1 MNSPL
6 THLSKIFCRP
16 LVKRSL
22 CLTLL
27 ICLFA
32 IDSLYLH
39 GGPPP
44 SLKDF
49 HGLKLNFF
57 HEETGRR
64 FLKVSYKDAVSENK
78 KFGFL
83 TMNLAFL
90 KIKDLGIEMDA
101 RYIDCAKISSLFEK
115 VSTQRGIRYA
125 VAEPINLTVKTPNSQ
140 IRITGDKG
148 KFSTDGTLNIL
159 GNVCMT
165 AGETEIRTSKLSLST
180 DEENNSIVLSPVG
193 GTDMVSIPLGN
204 LETTSSALRRHPAL
218 EKQSSPGIR
227 Q

>member
-1 MNSPL
+1 M
-6 THLSKIFCRP
+6 LSIAL
-16 LVKRSL
+16 LVCSF
-22 CLTLL
+22 T
-27 ICLFA
+27 IG
-32 IDSLYLH
+32 SLYLH
-39 GGPPP
+39 GSPPP

-64 FLKVSYKDAVSENK
+64 FLKVSYEDAVAENK

-90 KIKDLGIEMDA
+90 KIKDLKIEMDA

-115 VSTQRGIRYA
+115 VSKQRGIRYA

-148 KFSTDGTLNIL
+148 KFSTDGTLKVW

-165 AGETEIRTSKLSLST
+165 VGETEIRTSKLSLST
-180 DEENNSIVLSPVG
+180 DEVNNSIVLSPVD
-193 GTDMVSIPLGN
+193 GTDLVSIPLGN
-204 LETTSSALRRHPAL
+204 LDRASSASGRHPAL
-218 EKQSSPGIR
+218 KKQSTPGIR